1 MKQKTN
7 LNTDVDC
14 ALKKCFYCK
23 ANYFVFLFFLPQ
35 TFLWQSVFLI
45 SKNKYTLNWITKGK
59 LVNRKTKQNKRQL
72 TNTAI
77 LC

>member
-1 MKQKTN
+1 MKQNTN
-7 LNTDVDC
+7 SNTDVDC
-14 ALKKCFYCK
+14 ALKNAFIAKLIILFS
-23 ANYFVFLFFLPQ
+23 FFFLPQ
-35 TFLWQSVFLI
+35 IFLWQSVFLI